1 MKALDLDLNLN
12 LNLNRYER
20 VALGASKLLLASALL
35 AAAVPALAEDGGDP
49 RLKAPIVQTALARQ
63 ILENRRSFTGIVM
76 ARVQSNLGFRVNGK
90 VIERLVDVGE
100 AVKKGQPLMR
110 LDDTDLD
117 LALRTKE
124 NAVTSA
130 KAAVN
135 RTQADEQRFSRLLA
149 SGAASHQIYDQAK
162 EAYDTAVAQ
171 LDAAVADADF
181 ARNETTYAIL
191 YADSDGIVT
200 DTLAEPGQVVSA
212 GQAVVKLAH
221 SGEREASI
229 NLPENLRPPI
239 GSVGTATIYGA
250 DNTPRKARLRQ
261 LSNAADPA
269 TRTFEARYVLESANE
284 IPLGSTVKVAI
295 DSTSGTSVPDAVE
308 VPIGSVWDNGKATGV
323 WEVNSSQTVSFKP
336 VKVLR
341 VGEESAVVSGVPQGS
356 KVVAVGANLLNDGME
371 VRFFNNGVA
380 SK

>member
-1 MKALDLDLNLN
+1 MKALD

-35 AAAVPALAEDGGDP
+35 AAAVPALADDGGDP

-250 DNTPRKARLRQ
+250 DNTPIKARLRQ

-284 IPLGSTVKVAI
+284 VPLGSTVKVAI
-295 DSTSGTSVPDAVE
+295 DSTSSTSVPDAVE

-341 VGEESAVVSGVPQGS
+341 VGEESAVVSGVPEGS